1 MSAALCGNIF
11 SERIEQRHHE
21 YSHRSSSEGGQ
32 NDQASEVGCRG
43 CRTAGSRRKFAMNV
57 HHPRTEKDN
66 TCDRRSGASFDHVG
80 LRNDEQQAAAEAH
93 AGLQTALPTVKAVP
107 DPFQP
112 TGKNRRVN
120 PREGRSIPRTCESD
134 ARSSAPELKHVPA
147 IRISWIDIA
156 RGIALIFIIMSD
168 IAAYFAGE
176 GWGAGILGF
185 CGAFAFPL
193 LFMVCGYTTNK
204 DDFSLYRIARL
215 ARRYL
220 VPYCVAAVIVILTS
234 CMISQQW
241 DVVSWAASFV
251 YAMGGERGVPLG
263 SDLLPVRL
271 RDIGVLWLLPALFIA
286 RTGAYLLAYVPM
298 ITRLIV
304 SGGIF
309 ILCAGT
315 SGGTYLPLAIQPAG
329 CALWFITFGM
339 MCREQY
345 VFSREG
351 WERTLIA
358 ICATFGVAYIV
369 VLSGQWLAVPEYGIA
384 FYHQPPVDMAGG
396 VCAALLVMGF
406 SQIAG
411 ELTGVLENVL
421 EWVGRNVVPIYC
433 WHAVVLVFV
442 PLLMEASSIASLA
455 AMPGVA
461 VFAIMLVCAYALAF
475 LLALVSYKVP
485 FLHWI
490 FCSSSSSSASLVAEA
505 KASREKMSV
514 ISEVDID

>member
-1 MSAALCGNIF
+1 
-11 SERIEQRHHE
+11 
-21 YSHRSSSEGGQ
+21 
-32 NDQASEVGCRG
+32 
-43 CRTAGSRRKFAMNV
+43 MNV

-66 TCDRRSGASFDHVG
+66 TRDRRSGTSFDHVG
-80 LRNDEQQAAAEAH
+80 LRDDERQAAAEAH
-93 AGLQTALPTVKAVP
+93 AGLQTVLPTVKAVP

-112 TGKNRRVN
+112 TSKNRRVN
-120 PREGRSIPRTCESD
+120 PREGQPVPHTCESD
-134 ARSSAPELKHVPA
+134 ACSSAPELKHVPA

-176 GWGAGILGF
+176 GWGAGVLGF

-193 LFMVCGYTTNK
+193 LFMVCGYTTSK

-220 VPYCVAAVIVILTS
+220 VPYCVVAVIVTLTS

-241 DVVSWAASFV
+241 DVASWAVSFV
-251 YAMGGERGVPLG
+251 YAMGGERGTPLG
-263 SDLLPVRL
+263 SDFLPMHL
-271 RDIGVLWLLPALFIA
+271 HDIGVLWLLPALFIA
-286 RTGAYLLAYVPM
+286 RTGAYLLTYVPM

-309 ILCAGT
+309 IFCAGT
-315 SGGTYLPLAIQPAG
+315 SGDTYLPLAIQPAG
-329 CALWFITFGM
+329 CALWFMTFGM
-339 MCREQY
+339 ICREQSI
-345 VFSREG
+345 FSREG

-369 VLSGQWLAVPEYGIA
+369 VLSGQWLAAPEYGIA

-406 SQIAG
+406 SQIVG
-411 ELTGVLENVL
+411 ELTGVLDNIL
-421 EWVGRNVVPIYC
+421 EWIGRNVVPIYC
-433 WHAVVLVFV
+433 WHAVTLVVAPVL
-442 PLLMEASSIASLA
+442 MGASSIAPLA

-461 VFAIMLVCAYALAF
+461 VFVAMLTCAYAFAF

-490 FCSSSSSSASLVAEA
+490 FCPSSSSSASLVEEA

-514 ISEVDID
+514 ISEVEID